1 MLKLLGALFVVF
13 GCGSAGFALA
23 QSYRKE
29 EAALSQLI
37 HALKWM
43 SWELSYR
50 MPALGNLC
58 SGVSEQCQGALSQL
72 FSNLSLELQ
81 QQITPDAAVCM
92 LAAILKTPRRPSMA
106 RKQLLLLGQT
116 LGRFD
121 LQGQLSGLSACE
133 AQCQRELDN
142 IRCNSQLRL
151 RNYQTLGLC
160 AGIGL
165 VILLL

>member
-1 MLKLLGALFVVF
+1 MLKLLGAFFIIF
-13 GCGSAGFALA
+13 GCGGVGFSLA
-23 QSYRKE
+23 QSHRRE

-50 MPALGNLC
+50 MPELASLC
-58 SGVSEQCQGALSQL
+58 SSVSVQCEGVVGQVFA
-72 FSNLSLELQ
+72 NLSLELRQ
-81 QQITPDAAVCM
+81 QVTPDAALCM
-92 LAAILKTPRRPSMA
+92 QAAISKTPRLPSMA
-106 RKQLLLLGQT
+106 RNLLLLLGDT

-133 AQCQRELDN
+133 AQCQSQLDN
-142 IRCNSQLRL
+142 MRHGSQLRL

-165 VILLL
+165 VIVLL

>member
-1 MLKLLGALFVVF
+1 MIRLWGALFVIL
-13 GCGSAGFALA
+13 GCGGIGFSMV
-23 QSYRKE
+23 QRHRKE
-29 EAALSQLI
+29 EAALAQLI

-43 SWELSYR
+43 GWELSYR
-50 MPALGNLC
+50 MPELVSLC
-58 SGVSEQCQGALSQL
+58 SDTSRQCEGAVSQL
-72 FSNLSLELQ
+72 FSNLSVELRQ
-81 QQITPDAAVCM
+81 QVTPDAALCM
-92 LAAILKTPRRPSMA
+92 QAAICSTPQLPSMA
-106 RKQLLLLGQT
+106 KKQLLLLGQT

-151 RNYQTLGLC
+151 RNYQTLALC